1 MGTRHLIAATLDGD
15 FRLAQYG
22 QWDGYPS
29 GQGLD
34 VLAFLRQV
42 DLDRFAQRLQ
52 ALRWATPEDLDA
64 AAASVGLDGSGWM
77 TPTQAGVWSARYPQ
91 FSRDTGADV
100 LSLIED
106 GRVEI
111 VRDDRDFALDG
122 LFCEWAYL
130 IDLDARALEV
140 YKGFFPDGAAVG
152 RFADQRER
160 RDAEDR
166 SYDPVSLV
174 ASFPL
179 DNLPGDEEFLATFH
193 ETED

>member
-22 QWDGYPS
+22 QWDGYPA
-29 GQGLD
+29 GQGLK

-52 ALRWATPEDLDA
+52 ALRWATPEDLA
-64 AAASVGLDGSGWM
+64 AALRSLGIEGEWM
-77 TPTQAGVWSARYPQ
+77 NLAQSEAWERTFPQ
-91 FSRDTGADV
+91 WSRDTGADV
-100 LSLIED
+100 LTLVYE
-106 GRVEI
+106 GRAHAVVDE
-111 VRDDRDFALDG
+111 RDFALDG

-140 YKGFFPDGAAVG
+140 YRGFFPDGAAVG

-160 RDAEDR
+160 RDAGDR